1 MKKYIVIGNP
11 IDHSL
16 SPELHN
22 YWLEQ
27 NNISGIYD
35 KEKLSVEK
43 LKNFFLKIRNK
54 EVSGANVTVP
64 FKRDVIPYLDDL
76 SIEARSTQSVNI
88 IYLKD
93 NKIMGHN
100 TDIDGFKM
108 AIKDTNYNVANKRVL
123 ILGAGGVVSSIIFAL
138 YKMKVTEISLCNRTR
153 SKAENLKN
161 LFKNLK
167 IVDWGETSDP
177 HIIINATSVGLKQE
191 DKLDLDFS
199 KFMNADLFYDVI
211 YNPNETNFLKA
222 AKSLGKKSENGKKM
236 FIYQAAMSFKIW
248 HSIEPKI
255 NDKVYELLDI

>member
-1 MKKYIVIGNP
+1 MKKYLVIGNP

-27 NNISGIYD
+27 NNINGIYD
-35 KEKLSVEK
+35 KEKLDAGN
-43 LKNFFLKIRNK
+43 LKDFFLKIRNK

-76 SIEARSTQSVNI
+76 SIEAKSTQSVNT
-88 IYLKD
+88 IYLNDK
-93 NKIMGHN
+93 KVIGHN

-108 AIKDTNYNVANKRVL
+108 AIKDTNYNVANKKAL

-138 YKMKVTEISLCNRTR
+138 YQMKVSEIFLCNRTK
-153 SKAENLKN
+153 SKAESFKD
-161 LFKNLK
+161 LFKYLK
-167 IVDWGETSDP
+167 IVDWGETSNT

-199 KFMNADLFYDVI
+199 KFIKADFFYDVI
-211 YNPNETNFLKA
+211 YNPNETNFLKT

-236 FIYQAAMSFKIW
+236 FIYQAAMSFKAW
-248 HSIEPKI
+248 HLIQPEI
-255 NDKVYELLDI
+255 NDKVYELLDV